1 MSIDRIKILTDAE
14 KSLNHTEAFFVA
26 RQPSFA
32 LMTVKAWGGFKTN
45 GTKGTNGSLSGL
57 FPGKR

>member
-26 RQPSFA
+26 RQLSFA
-32 LMTVKAWGGFKTN
+32 LMTVKA
-45 GTKGTNGSLSGL
+45 
-57 FPGKR
+57 